1 MISARESGHEK
12 EGGPEVQSEGLHF
25 RAVTV
30 TRKGAC
36 LHNPSHVLQGH
47 RLLSAACGVLDNKL
61 PGDTSLLG
69 SSLQSLKHMETT
81 LCCHQVAMMSLA
93 PLLLAEG
100 DPSLPGHPLLHQSL
114 SFLTCLLVA
123 QPAHH

>member
-1 MISARESGHEK
+1 M
-12 EGGPEVQSEGLHF
+12 
-25 RAVTV
+25 
-30 TRKGAC
+30 
-36 LHNPSHVLQGH
+36 
-47 RLLSAACGVLDNKL
+47 LDNEL
-61 PGDTSLLG
+61 RGDTPLLG
-69 SSLQSLKHMETT
+69 SSLQSLKHLEAT

-100 DPSLPGHPLLHQSL
+100 DPSLLGHPLLNQAL